1 MTRALQTYYT
11 KMYFLGWLIILATL
25 FSSCGGEEEPLFVMD
40 LQASLV
46 IPPGLNNF
54 DTHIFIIRDIPTGAS
69 NFITDT
75 VDESQVEAIL
85 PNRAQL
91 ITVFNNIDWAIIR
104 EISIQA
110 VSITDPDLRRE
121 IFWHDRINP
130 NTNQELRLF
139 SSLSEVK
146 DILLQDRMNLEVRLN
161 FRQTTRAQ
169 VESRLT
175 MNFVANGPR

>member
-1 MTRALQTYYT
+1 
-11 KMYFLGWLIILATL
+11 
-25 FSSCGGEEEPLFVMD
+25 MD

-54 DTHIFIIRDIPTGAS
+54 DTHIFIIRDVPTGARS
-69 NFITDT
+69 FFTDSINE
-75 VDESQVEAIL
+75 DQVEAIL

-91 ITVFNNIDWAIIR
+91 NTVFNNIDWAIVR

-110 VSITDPDLRRE
+110 VSAADPSIRRE

-130 NTNQELRLF
+130 NTIEELRLF

-146 DILLQDRMNLEVRLN
+146 DILLQDRMTLEVRLN
-161 FRQTTRAQ
+161 FRQTTRAE

-175 MNFVANGPR
+175 MNFVANGLR